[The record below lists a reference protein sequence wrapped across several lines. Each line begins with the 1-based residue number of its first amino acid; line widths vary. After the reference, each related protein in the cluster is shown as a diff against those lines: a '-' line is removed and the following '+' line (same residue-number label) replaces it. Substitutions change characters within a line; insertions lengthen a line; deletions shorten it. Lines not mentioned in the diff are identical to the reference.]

1 LVKMKKIR
9 TFRIIT
15 LGCKVNQYESEA
27 MAQQFLRAGYQTAKS
42 GEAVS
47 VSVVNTCSVTN
58 ISDRKSRK
66 LIRQCVK
73 NSELVAVCG
82 CYAQA
87 KPEEASQIEGVDLVI
102 GNGNKHKLFALIEEC
117 LQAKEMEK
125 SSKNNKTTLAELTA
139 ETSFD
144 SIPITEYRDKTRA
157 ILKIQDGC
165 NSFCSYCIIPYVRG
179 RLRSRNPLEILE
191 EARLLAKNGYQ
202 EIVLA
207 GIHVCKYGIDFPP
220 DSDICDLT
228 DLLKKLEKIDG
239 ICRIRLSS
247 IEPFAFH
254 EKFFHHYAKSKKL
267 CPSFHISLQSGSDTV
282 LKRMNRHYT
291 AQYYLKTVEKLREIK
306 PETTITTDVIVGF
319 PGETEEEFQ
328 QTLDF
333 VKKVGFL
340 KVHTFPYS
348 RRSGTVA
355 DGMPEQIPQTIKEKR
370 SKALLAISE
379 ELEQNVLNT
388 FLGKTLNVLAEEE
401 KTGKNGE
408 KSGVYGLSE
417 NHLPVILEG
426 EGILENK
433 IYQVIPY
440 RTDGVFLYAKVSD

>member
-1 LVKMKKIR
+1 MK
-9 TFRIIT
+9 TFRILT

-27 MAQQFLRAGYQTAKS
+27 LAQQFLSAGYRPAEK

-58 ISDRKSRK
+58 MSDRKSRK

-73 NSELVAVCG
+73 DSELVAVCG

-87 KPEEASQIEGVDLVI
+87 KPQEAAEIEGVDLVI
-102 GNGNKHKLFALIEEC
+102 GNGNKHLLFSKIEEK
-117 LQAKEMEK
+117 LLSKEMEII
-125 SSKNNKTTLAELTA
+125 SISPLTA

-144 SIPITEYRDKTRA
+144 KEPIKNYREKTRA

-191 EARLLAKNGYQ
+191 EANLLSQNGYQ

-207 GIHVCKYGIDFPP
+207 GIHVCKYGADFSNH
-220 DSDICDLT
+220 DAIKDLT
-228 DLLKKLEKIDG
+228 DLLIELEKIDG
-239 ICRIRLSS
+239 IRRIRLSS

-254 EKFFHHYAKSKKL
+254 EKFFAFYKTSKKL
-267 CPSFHISLQSGSDTV
+267 CPSFHISLQSGSDTI
-282 LKRMNRHYT
+282 LKKMNRHYT
-291 AQYYLKTVEKLREIK
+291 AEYYLKTVQKLREIK
-306 PETTITTDVIVGF
+306 PETTVTTDVIVGF
-319 PGETEEEFQ
+319 PGETEAEFQ
-328 QTLDF
+328 ETLSLIR
-333 VKKVGFL
+333 KVGFL

-355 DGMPEQIPQTIKEKR
+355 DAMPDQIPSNIKEIR
-370 SKALLAISE
+370 SKEMLKLSDQLEKAI
-379 ELEQNVLNT
+379 LT
-388 FLGKTLNVLAEEE
+388 AYIGKPLSVLAEEE
-401 KTGKNGE
+401 KNG
-408 KSGVYGLSE
+408 GMYGLSE

-426 EGILENK
+426 KDILENC
-433 IYQVIPY
+433 IYHVVPY
-440 RTDGVFLYAKVSD
+440 RTDNMFLYAKVSRSS

>member
-1 LVKMKKIR
+1 MK
-9 TFRIIT
+9 TFRILT

-27 MAQQFLRAGYQTAKS
+27 MAQQFLRAGYRPAEE
-42 GEAVS
+42 GETVS

-58 ISDRKSRK
+58 MSDRKSRK
-66 LIRQCVK
+66 MIRQCAKDSTV
-73 NSELVAVCG
+73 VAVCG

-87 KPEEASQIEGVDLVI
+87 KPEEAAAIDGVDIVI
-102 GNGNKHKLFALIEEC
+102 GNGDKHKLFSLIEQG
-117 LQAKEMEK
+117 LQKKEMEIF
-125 SSKNNKTTLAELTA
+125 SKIKLSELTA

-144 SIPITEYRDKTRA
+144 SVPITDYREKTRA
-157 ILKIQDGC
+157 ILKIQDGS

-191 EARLLAKNGYQ
+191 EARILAQNGYK

-207 GIHVCKYGIDFPP
+207 GIHVCKYGIDFPEG
-220 DSDICDLT
+220 SEISDLT
-228 DLLKKLEKIDG
+228 DLLQKMEEIDG

-254 EKFFHHYAKSKKL
+254 EKFFLYYTTSRKL

-291 AQYYLKTVEKLREIK
+291 AEYYLKTVKKLREIK
-306 PETTITTDVIVGF
+306 PETTVTTDVIVGF

-328 QTLDF
+328 QTVAL
-333 VKKVGFL
+333 VKQVKFL
-340 KVHTFPYS
+340 KIHTFPYS

-355 DGMPEQIPQTIKEKR
+355 DGMPNQIPSSIKDQR
-370 SKALLAISE
+370 SKVMLRISE
-379 ELEQNVLNT
+379 ESEKEVLQSY
-388 FLGKTLNVLAEEE
+388 LGKPLSVLAEEP
-401 KTGKNGE
+401 KAGGI
-408 KSGVYGLSE
+408 YGLSE

-426 EGILENK
+426 EGFLENH
-433 IYQVIPY
+433 IYQVTAY
-440 RTDGVFLYAKVSD
+440 RTDGVYLYAK

>member
-1 LVKMKKIR
+1 MEKMR
-9 TFRIIT
+9 TFRILT

-27 MAQQFLRAGYQTAKS
+27 LAQQFLKAGYRPAQS

-58 ISDRKSRK
+58 MSDRKSRK
-66 LIRQCVK
+66 MIRQCAK
-73 NSELVAVCG
+73 DSELVAVCG

-87 KPEEASQIEGVDLVI
+87 KPEEASQIEGVNLVI

-125 SSKNNKTTLAELTA
+125 SSKINIAELTH

-144 SIPITEYRDKTRA
+144 SVPITEYREKTRA

-191 EARLLAKNGYQ
+191 EARLLAKNGYR

-207 GIHVCKYGIDFPP
+207 GIHVCKYGADFS
-220 DSDICDLT
+220 DSGCDTPIRDLT
-228 DLLKKLEKIDG
+228 DLLMELEKIDG

-254 EKFFHHYAKSKKL
+254 EKFFRYYALSKKL

-291 AQYYLKTVEKLREIK
+291 ADYYIKTVEKLREIK
-306 PETTITTDVIVGF
+306 PQTTVTTDVIVGF
-319 PGETEEEFQ
+319 PGETDEEFQ
-328 QTLDF
+328 QTLDL

-348 RRSGTVA
+348 RRSGTAA
-355 DGMPEQIPQTIKEKR
+355 DKMPDQIPQNIKEIR
-370 SKALLAISE
+370 SKEVIKLSLKSE
-379 ELEQNVLNT
+379 QEILKKYVGSPL
-388 FLGKTLNVLAEEE
+388 FVLAEEE
-401 KTGKNGE
+401 KNG
-408 KSGVYGLSE
+408 GMYGLSE

-433 IYQVIPY
+433 IYPVVPY
-440 RTDGVFLYAKVSD
+440 RTDGAFLYAEISN